1 MKCINCANLIPDAS
15 VVCPYC
21 NAKVEPVV
29 QATPVYNVDAGNNG
43 VPITPVQPVLP
54 QDQNMTVPP
63 VLEPAPVIEPVSPV
77 APSQTTPVSP
87 VVEPV
92 VASPNVENNVVEPM
106 NNVNNVETNGGMPQV
121 PTAPMETLDSPSVDP
136 VESVAVLGGSEV
148 PPAEPITLSTEVAGG
163 EKLGSTAP
171 VKERKKKKLLLII
184 IIALIAL
191 LLIGGGVFAY
201 MYEFKSGDKRIDII
215 VDALFA
221 DFNRMSNENFEVS
234 SGTYN
239 MKFDVSTSSEKMG
252 AKISGKYATDL
263 SKKLIDYTINVDSL
277 NIGEELLD
285 ESLNVELYMNENK
298 IYVLL
303 QNFYDKYI
311 YTDLDTDFLLGIEQN
326 DINYKL
332 MINNFKAALK
342 AALKGSN
349 YKQTVGD
356 ANIAG
361 KKEKA
366 NVITMSIN
374 TTTTKRMMSIFY
386 NNLMR
391 NNLFLEECAK
401 LANSDAQAVKKS
413 LQEALDSLETLEIE
427 GVTNINIYTKLI
439 GNGFVGMTATSINGE
454 EKTNIVIAP
463 VNSGYNMTISENGTK
478 LADFT
483 INRVKK
489 TTSTTREETMTVKL
503 ILNVEEEVY
512 TVDAE
517 IGVIDDINPKVEK
530 VNVKNSVDVKYLPEA
545 DMYGILTKI
554 TQFGKLGILVS
565 DFIGVMSPAATG
577 TPEECALPINCQDG
591 SNGFK
596 TCTVYADSTKSTTKE
611 VMCPTN
617 PTT

>member
-121 PTAPMETLDSPSVDP
+121 PTAPMETLDIPSVAP